1 MKGRS
6 TRASAAGVPPELNAR
21 LGELQAQS
29 RTPTRDEI
37 TEVVEQMMG
46 SLQGDLSEVNLKIYS
61 ELEGLAKYILSAKR
75 EIAALRPDEITAEH
89 LPTATDELDA
99 IVGATEEATNTI
111 LQAMEVMGN
120 LTEKMGPEVADQVNE
135 AVTQVYEACN
145 FQDVTGQRI
154 TKVVKAL
161 KHIED
166 RVDGLV
172 AAFGDEIAKY
182 REAHPKQE
190 APKEK
195 SDRDL
200 LNGPQLPAEAS
211 KQDDI
216 DALLASFD

>member
-1 MKGRS
+1 
-6 TRASAAGVPPELNAR
+6 
-21 LGELQAQS
+21 
-29 RTPTRDEI
+29 
-37 TEVVEQMMG
+37 MG

-61 ELEGLAKYILSAKR
+61 ELEGLAKYILSTKR

-111 LQAMEVMGN
+111 LQAMEALGN
-120 LTEKMGPEVADQVNE
+120 LTEKMPSEIADQVND

-166 RVDGLV
+166 QVDGLV

-182 REAHPKQE
+182 RDAHPKQDG
-190 APKEK
+190 PKEMTDK
-195 SDRDL
+195 DL
-200 LNGPQLPAEAS
+200 LNGPQLPDNAS